1 MARTGRPKA
10 ELILTDEEREQ
21 LERWTRRR
29 KSSQALALRS
39 RIVLACGDGMSNKD
53 VAALVGCSDPTVT
66 KWRSRF
72 VEARLD
78 GLVDDPRPGR
88 PATITAEQVEDVV
101 VATLESTPAN
111 ATHWSRAK
119 MAERTG
125 LSKSTIGR
133 VWKAFGLRPHQA
145 DGFKLSNDP
154 LFVEKVYDIV
164 GLYLD
169 PPESAVVL
177 SVDEKSQV
185 QALSRSQPAFPMMPG
200 MPEKR
205 THDYFRHGTTSLF
218 AAMNVADGTVIAST
232 HRRHRAVEFK
242 KFLQKIDQNV
252 PEHLDV
258 HVVCDNYGTHK
269 HPAVT
274 AWVEKHP
281 RFHMHFTP
289 TYSSWINQV
298 ERLFAEVTRE
308 LLQRSDHRSV
318 QALEK
323 DLRGWIKAWNEN
335 PKPFIWTKTADEIL
349 TSIGRLLQRI
359 NGAGHYLGAS
369 NFSLGRLKSAMKVSE
384 KYSLAHYRVV
394 QDKFNLVSRGAVD
407 AEKQEYLRSR
417 GIAELPYH
425 SLASGFLTG
434 KHTGGDATGS
444 VRADR
449 VSEMLDDQQ
458 ALRALEVLH
467 DIASSHDA
475 SMTATAIAWQLS
487 HDFIPATI
495 ASARVPDQLTELL
508 AGTELTLAD
517 DEVRS
522 LGDSWTEA

>member
-21 LERWTRRR
+21 LARWTRRR

-39 RIVLACGDGMSNKD
+39 RIVLACGDGLSNKD
-53 VAALVGCSDPTVT
+53 VALLVGCSAPTVT

-88 PATITAEQVEDVV
+88 PATITAEQVEDIV

-125 LSKSTIGR
+125 LSRSTIGR
-133 VWKAFGLRPHQA
+133 IWKAFGLKPHQT

-164 GLYLD
+164 GLYLN

-252 PEHLDV
+252 PAHLDV
-258 HVVCDNYGTHK
+258 HVICDNYGTHK
-269 HPAVT
+269 NPTVT
-274 AWVEKHP
+274 AWIEKHP
-281 RFHMHFTP
+281 RFQMHFTP

-298 ERLFAEVTRE
+298 ERLFAEVTRD
-308 LLQRSDHRSV
+308 LLQRSEHRSV

-323 DLRGWIKAWNEN
+323 DLRNWVKAWKGD
-335 PKPFIWTKTADEIL
+335 P
-349 TSIGRLLQRI
+349 RLLILDQDIRGDPCIIARYLKRI
-359 NGAGHYLGAS
+359 NGAGH
-369 NFSLGRLKSAMKVSE
+369 
-384 KYSLAHYRVV
+384 
-394 QDKFNLVSRGAVD
+394 
-407 AEKQEYLRSR
+407 
-417 GIAELPYH
+417 
-425 SLASGFLTG
+425 
-434 KHTGGDATGS
+434 
-444 VRADR
+444 
-449 VSEMLDDQQ
+449 
-458 ALRALEVLH
+458 
-467 DIASSHDA
+467 
-475 SMTATAIAWQLS
+475 
-487 HDFIPATI
+487 
-495 ASARVPDQLTELL
+495 
-508 AGTELTLAD
+508 
-517 DEVRS
+517 
-522 LGDSWTEA
+522 